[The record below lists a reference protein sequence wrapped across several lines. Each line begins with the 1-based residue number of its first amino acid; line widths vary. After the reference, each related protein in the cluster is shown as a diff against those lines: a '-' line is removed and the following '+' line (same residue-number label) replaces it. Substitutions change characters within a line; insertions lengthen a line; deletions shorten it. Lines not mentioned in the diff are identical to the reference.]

1 MKAAVFYNAHDAK
14 VEERPEPKAQEG
26 YILVEVNVCGV
37 CGTDKHIYEG
47 SYPARFPVVPGHEF
61 SGVVVEV
68 GRGVSQFQKGDR
80 VTIDPNIPCGTCHFC
95 RSGRPHFCVNNLTI
109 GQHVDGAYAPLVSL
123 PAKQAYLLPDRMSLD
138 QGAMTEPV
146 ACAVHGIDRA
156 QIKPGETVVVLGAG
170 PIGLILMQL
179 AKAAGAGKI
188 IVSEPRE
195 SRRRLALELG
205 ADWAVDPRS
214 EPLKQIV
221 QRETEYGADL
231 VIEAAGVAE
240 TVQQAFDLIQPTGK
254 ILVFGAC
261 DPKDEIRLFPY
272 NIYRYE
278 WSIIGSFVLPYTMER
293 AMELIASGR
302 VKVEPL
308 FSHRLPIEKVHEAMD
323 LMGTPEPIK
332 ILMDPKI

>member
-1 MKAAVFYNAHDAK
+1 MKAAVFYSAHDAR
-14 VEERPEPKAQEG
+14 VEEKPEPKAGEG
-26 YILVEVNVCGV
+26 QIVVEVSVCGV

-68 GRGVSQFQKGDR
+68 GPGVTQFQKGDR
-80 VTIDPNIPCGTCHFC
+80 VTIDPNIPCGMCHFC
-95 RSGRPHFCVNNLTI
+95 RGGKPHFCVDNLTI
-109 GQHVDGAYAPLVSL
+109 GQHIDGAYAPLVVV
-123 PAKQAYLLPDRMSLD
+123 PAKQAYLLPQGVSLE

-156 QIKPGETVVVLGAG
+156 HIKPGASVVVLGAG

-195 SRRRLALELG
+195 NRRQLAQELG
-205 ADWAVDPRS
+205 ANVVVNPRVDS
-214 EPLKQIV
+214 LQQIV
-221 QRETEYGADL
+221 RRETQYGADL
-231 VIEAAGVAE
+231 VIEAAGVVE
-240 TVQQAFDLIQPTGK
+240 TVQQAFDLIQPTGT

-261 DPKDEIRLFPY
+261 DPKDEVRLHPY

-278 WSIIGSFVLPYTMER
+278 WSIIGAFVLPYTMER
-293 AMELIASGR
+293 SMQLIASGK
-302 VKVEPL
+302 VKVEPM
-308 FSHRLPIEKVHEAMD
+308 FSHRLPIDRVREAMD

-332 ILMDPKI
+332 ILMDLKL